1 VIEREV
7 LGIDGVG
14 AAKEDSLEYL
24 AKGKE
29 DARRVLKLQ
38 RADRW
43 SKSDIISILYFQC
56 RS

>member
-1 VIEREV
+1 MIEREV

-43 SKSDIISILYFQC
+43 SRSDIISILYFQC